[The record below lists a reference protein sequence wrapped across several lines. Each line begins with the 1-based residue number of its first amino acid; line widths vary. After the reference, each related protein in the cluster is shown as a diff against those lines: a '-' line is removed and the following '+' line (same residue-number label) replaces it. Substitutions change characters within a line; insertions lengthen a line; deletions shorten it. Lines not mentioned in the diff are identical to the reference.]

1 MNPVPMVIPSE
12 RKAESLLQDFRMEC
26 DERYNAAG
34 TDEEAE
40 RTIHARTCEMARK
53 IVLIY
58 AVSEGQDRATISVQA
73 AKWAIDFARQQAGQM
88 LGLIDRYGAGS
99 PFEQQCQ
106 RVLEILQHA
115 DGHRVQRSILMRK
128 MKLPA
133 KQFSELTNTLRER
146 DDITMDMVKTS
157 GRTAHFFQLIGV
169 QEVIEAPFARL
180 GGVKKG
186 ARR

>member
-1 MNPVPMVIPSE
+1 
-12 RKAESLLQDFRMEC
+12 
-26 DERYNAAG
+26 
-34 TDEEAE
+34 
-40 RTIHARTCEMARK
+40 
-53 IVLIY
+53 
-58 AVSEGQDRATISVQA
+58 
-73 AKWAIDFARQQAGQM
+73 
-88 LGLIDRYGAGS
+88 
-99 PFEQQCQ
+99 
-106 RVLEILQHA
+106 
-115 DGHRVQRSILMRK
+115 MRK